1 MRPVLIHALLLAAC
15 SPGAP
20 PPPEAPP
27 EPPRLVAF
35 APDAGDAAV
44 PPALRGFCQG
54 ERAGGPVKKT
64 YAPRDYRWTRPL
76 PALAWSGYAQG
87 GTRFRVPLRCVVRT
101 PAEWAAVRAYG
112 GLPDRALRPVDF
124 ASHLVI
130 VATQGALPGGYVAVD
145 SLYFRGDT
153 VTAVILQSRTSRPPP
168 GRGIS
173 TVPLSLVQVPRRAA
187 AVEFVER
194 ARRR

>member
-1 MRPVLIHALLLAAC
+1 MRHLLFVPIVLAAC

-20 PPPEAPP
+20 PREAPP
-27 EPPRLVAF
+27 EPPRRVAF
-35 APDAGDAAV
+35 APGAGDPTV
-44 PPALRGFCQG
+44 PQELRGFCQG
-54 ERAGGPVKKT
+54 EREGGPVAKT
-64 YAPRDYRWTRPL
+64 YAPRDRRWTRPL

-101 PAEWAAVRAYG
+101 PAEWAALRAYG

-124 ASHLVI
+124 NTHLVI
-130 VATQGALPGGYVAVD
+130 VATQGALPGGYISVD

-173 TVPLSLVQVPRRAA
+173 TVPLSLAQVPRRPA

>member
-1 MRPVLIHALLLAAC
+1 MRHLLFALTVLAAC

-20 PPPEAPP
+20 PPPEAAP

-35 APDAGDAAV
+35 APMAGDAAV
-44 PPALRGFCQG
+44 PGALRGFCQG
-54 ERAGGPVKKT
+54 ERAGGPVTKT

-112 GLPDRALRPVDF
+112 GLPERAVRPVDF
-124 ASHLVI
+124 ATHLVI
-130 VATQGALPGGYVAVD
+130 VATQGGLPGGYVSVD

-153 VTAVILQSRTSRPPP
+153 VTAVVLQSRTSRPPP

>member
-1 MRPVLIHALLLAAC
+1 MGGGARVRRAC
-15 SPGAP
+15 RTARCAP
-20 PPPEAPP
+20 
-27 EPPRLVAF
+27 
-35 APDAGDAAV
+35 
-44 PPALRGFCQG
+44 
-54 ERAGGPVKKT
+54 
-64 YAPRDYRWTRPL
+64 WT
-76 PALAWSGYAQG
+76 S
-87 GTRFRVPLRCVVRT
+87 
-101 PAEWAAVRAYG
+101 
-112 GLPDRALRPVDF
+112 

-130 VATQGALPGGYVAVD
+130 VATQGALPAGYVAVD